1 MKKFVAL
8 FLACLL
14 LVSAVGCTASSSAP
28 QSSNSSNNS
37 YTPNGPKKLTISE
50 KKEIAETQALRKTL
64 EYMQTMTYKF
74 SDYDI
79 SATRYKIG
87 EITDLG
93 YKFEVNGTLYL
104 YDKYGSLKDIATFS
118 ATVEVKDD
126 GSYKAYSPQINIQ

>member
-1 MKKFVAL
+1 
-8 FLACLL
+8 
-14 LVSAVGCTASSSAP
+14 
-28 QSSNSSNNS
+28 
-37 YTPNGPKKLTISE
+37 
-50 KKEIAETQALRKTL
+50 
-64 EYMQTMTYKF
+64 MQTMTYKF

-126 GSYKAYSPQINIQ
+126 GSYKAYYPQINIQ